1 MPDVP
6 FLCHLERAVGMT
18 GQEPYEEIFR
28 YLSIMRHKVATV
40 FTTLSNFDA
49 VNLAKRVTVGTPAL
63 FSTGEM
69 DMTCPPST
77 VFAARN
83 WWGRTDASQTG
94 DAPEIVVYPF
104 NQHEGGQIV
113 KGASSS
119 RGCAHC
125 STSHR
130 HRARHASRLPALIQ
144 RRMGLSQDGVNRSP
158 SHQVSLVNKTF
169 LTTFEF
175 GNEVAARFLQR

>member
-18 GQEPYEEIFR
+18 GQEPYEEISR

-40 FTTLSNFDA
+40 FATLSHFDA

-63 FSTGEM
+63 FSTEEM

-94 DAPEIVVYPF
+94 DAPKSSSTPSISTKVARWCS
-104 NQHEGGQIV
+104 
-113 KGASSS
+113 GASSS
-119 RGCAHC
+119 RGGAHC
-125 STSHR
+125 STSPP

-144 RRMGLSQDGVNRSP
+144 RRMGLSQDGVNWSP

-169 LTTFEF
+169 LTSFEF
-175 GNEVAARFLQR
+175 GNEVSARFLQR

>member
-6 FLCHLERAVGMT
+6 FLCHFERAVGMT
-18 GQEPYEEIFR
+18 GQEPYEEISR

-40 FTTLSNFDA
+40 FTTLSYFDA
-49 VNLAKRVTVGTPAL
+49 VNLAKRVTADTPAL

-104 NQHEGGQIV
+104 NQHEGGQMV
-113 KGASSS
+113 KGGKQLTWLRALLDE
-119 RGCAHC
+119 
-125 STSHR
+125 TS
-130 HRARHASRLPALIQ
+130 
-144 RRMGLSQDGVNRSP
+144 SP
-158 SHQVSLVNKTF
+158 SSP
-169 LTTFEF
+169 
-175 GNEVAARFLQR
+175 R